1 MASGKLQRQHRRQT
15 GRVLHYKSV
24 PHPLSFC
31 SVLIVFPWQHHC
43 EADKGLEKIG
53 NGVQLL
59 IIVYLPTF
67 RSSKPTRLAIFVV
80 VTIKA
85 HLFTKILSVLLDHY

>member
-1 MASGKLQRQHRRQT
+1 M
-15 GRVLHYKSV
+15 
-24 PHPLSFC
+24 
-31 SVLIVFPWQHHC
+31 
-43 EADKGLEKIG
+43 
-53 NGVQLL
+53 QLL

-67 RSSKPTRLAIFVV
+67 RSSKPIQLAIFV

>member
-1 MASGKLQRQHRRQT
+1 M
-15 GRVLHYKSV
+15 GRVLHCKSV

-43 EADKGLEKIG
+43 EANKGLGKIG

-67 RSSKPTRLAIFVV
+67 RSSKPIQLAIFV